1 MNLTQLYDFA
11 WRSLSGNYS
20 DDEAK
25 AIVKRLFTDKYSISS
40 VGLILRAEEQLANEK
55 MFLADLERAKNGEPI
70 QYIIGKG
77 HFLGRDFA
85 VNASVLIPRPET
97 EELVLLIKDIV
108 EDRKA
113 EILDIGTGSGAIAI
127 SLALECHN
135 ANVSAIDVSVDALGM
150 AKNNATNN
158 SANVTFLHDDILSPD
173 LTYPLYDIVVSNPPY
188 VRNCEK
194 QMMRGNV
201 LDFEPHLALFVE
213 DADPLIFYD
222 KIATFAY
229 QHLNEK
235 GLIFF
240 EINEMFGSQVGELLD
255 ANNFND
261 INIVKDFND
270 KDRFVW
276 ATKKRR

>member
-127 SLALECHN
+127 SLALECQN